1 MEGIPGSANSPHAFR
16 DFSVCFLVLGLV
28 LVGLGF
34 VYLGLKKPISE
45 EQLLKRQRELQQLV
59 KSFQHAVESH
69 ENFRYAGPT
78 SYYLPIDQGTD
89 YDLSIHGNNND
100 GYSRII

>member
-1 MEGIPGSANSPHAFR
+1 MKDKSVRITHNLTVFGGCGLVLSIITGLFGINLQGIPGSANSPHAFR

-45 EQLLKRQRELQQLV
+45 EQLLKIL
-59 KSFQHAVESH
+59 
-69 ENFRYAGPT
+69 
-78 SYYLPIDQGTD
+78 
-89 YDLSIHGNNND
+89 
-100 GYSRII
+100 